1 MTADRI
7 AGRENHDRLV
17 NLGAAITVNRKGSTK
32 GSTPLDLLTCYC
44 VSPRVC
50 VSPSGANPLVSP
62 RRLL

>member
-7 AGRENHDRLV
+7 AGRDNHDRLV
-17 NLGAAITVNRKGSTK
+17 NLGTAITVNRK